1 MQTSTVDGR
10 CSRCDACA
18 VSVSDGTVSF
28 NATSTTMTAAQFSE
42 RIRLEA
48 TEAAEIG
55 DLVGNGRSGRRYE
68 FAIWTLEQDSTDGAR
83 EPLDE
88 ALLALLSKFDGREA
102 ALDELRGAFELRVQ
116 CSGSSDSSQGGFWL
130 SPQVLQRLG
139 QLVSLA
145 SNSLQ

>member
-1 MQTSTVDGR
+1 
-10 CSRCDACA
+10 
-18 VSVSDGTVSF
+18 VSGGTVSF

-42 RIRLEA
+42 RIRIER
-48 TEAAEIG
+48 TSAAEIG
-55 DLVGNGRSGRRYE
+55 DLVGDGRSGRRYE
-68 FAIWTLEQDSTDGAR
+68 FAIWTLERDSADDAR

-88 ALLALLSKFDGREA
+88 ALLSLLSVFDGRET

-139 QLVSLA
+139 RLGVDFICTVYLA
-145 SNSLQ
+145 EDAVVT